1 MKRIILCTVLCL
13 VCMMTTVLA
22 APVPRTDMV
31 IGDRSL
37 VDTQSFTGLQINLD
51 EFFASHPLAPGAAS
65 RGDVVFTSPRCQ
77 VVLVTNHGPLIGLH
91 HHASAE
97 ETVYVYKGAGEM
109 YIDGKWIPVK
119 AGDVH
124 VNPRGV
130 IHGTRVV
137 GDQDMEAIS
146 IFTPPQANGNDK
158 VMYDASAEGTVVG
171 DAALLDTS
179 YTKGMLINADEFFAS
194 HPLANGAAARSDV
207 IFQSPRI
214 SVNLGTNHG
223 PLIGR
228 HYHQSA
234 EEINII
240 YQGSGEIFID
250 GKWTPVKAGD
260 LHINPRG
267 IIHGT
272 RVVGDQ
278 NLKVIGFFTPPQ
290 ANGNDKVMI
299 DK

>member
-1 MKRIILCTVLCL
+1 MKRIVIFTVICL
-13 VCMMTTVLA
+13 VCMMTAALA
-22 APVPRTDMV
+22 APAPVENVV

-37 VDTQSFTGLQINLD
+37 LDTQSFTGFNINLD
-51 EFFASHPLAPGAAS
+51 EFFASHPLLPSAAS
-65 RGDVVFTSPRCQ
+65 RTDVVFTSPRCQ

-109 YIDGKWIPVK
+109 YIDGKWVPVK
-119 AGDVH
+119 AGDLH

-137 GDQDMEAIS
+137 GDQNMEVVS

-158 VMYDASAEGTVVG
+158 IMYDASVEGTVVG
-171 DAALLDTS
+171 DTKLLDTPYS
-179 YTKGMLINADEFFAS
+179 KGVLINAGEFFDS
-194 HPLANGAAARSDV
+194 HPLAKGAAARSDK
-207 IFQSPRI
+207 IFESSRI
-214 SVNLGTNHG
+214 FVNLATNHG

-228 HYHQSA
+228 HYHKSA
-234 EEINII
+234 KEINIV
-240 YQGSGEIFID
+240 YQGTGEIFVD
-250 GKWTPVKAGD
+250 GKWTPSKAGD

-278 NLKVIGFFTPPQ
+278 NMKVIGFFTPPQ